1 MNIIILDGSVMT
13 SRERAYKHIARELR
27 FPEYFGKNLDALYDL
42 LTDLYVN
49 EDTIVILMNCRKM
62 KKSLG
67 EYGDKLIEAFANASE
82 EKGLRRGGGSRR
94 VKGKVRRPQGS
105 CREAEGPPQGRR
117 VVQISELQQFF
128 SGFT

>member
-1 MNIIILDGSVMT
+1 MNIIVLDGSVMT

-67 EYGDKLIEAFANASE
+67 EYGDKLIEAFAN
-82 EKGLRRGGGSRR
+82 EKKK
-94 VKGKVRRPQGS
+94 KGFIFIIKD
-105 CREAEGPPQGRR
+105 
-117 VVQISELQQFF
+117 
-128 SGFT
+128 

>member
-49 EDTIVILMNCRKM
+49 EDTIVILMNCRTM

-82 EKGLRRGGGSRR
+82 EKGFIFII
-94 VKGKVRRPQGS
+94 KD
-105 CREAEGPPQGRR
+105 
-117 VVQISELQQFF
+117 
-128 SGFT
+128 

>member
-67 EYGDKLIEAFANASE
+67 EYGDKLIDVFANASE
-82 EKGLRRGGGSRR
+82 EKGFIFI
-94 VKGKVRRPQGS
+94 VK
-105 CREAEGPPQGRR
+105 E
-117 VVQISELQQFF
+117 
-128 SGFT
+128 

>member
-1 MNIIILDGSVMT
+1 MNNKVYEIDIRNIET
-13 SRERAYKHIARELR
+13 KQEFHERLKEIMPLPDY
-27 FPEYFGKNLDALYDL
+27 YGNNLDALYDL

-82 EKGLRRGGGSRR
+82 EKGFIFII
-94 VKGKVRRPQGS
+94 KD
-105 CREAEGPPQGRR
+105 
-117 VVQISELQQFF
+117 
-128 SGFT
+128 